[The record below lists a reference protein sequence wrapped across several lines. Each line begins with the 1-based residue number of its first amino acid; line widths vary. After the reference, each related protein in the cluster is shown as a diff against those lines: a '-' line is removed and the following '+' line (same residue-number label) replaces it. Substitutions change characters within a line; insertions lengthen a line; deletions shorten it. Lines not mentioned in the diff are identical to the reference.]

1 MKFLYLT
8 LLAFIIFSC
17 STTVAKRTNLID
29 FVPENAT
36 IIIKTSNLEE
46 LKSSIK
52 NSDFLSKFSKTTAYQ
67 NLESKLEN
75 LKLFKP
81 NGEMLICFSND
92 ANDSLQYS
100 IITKYTPQLFKRD
113 SIKNYIEETLKY
125 ENETLTKSTF
135 NNNTFYSTVIDSTFF
150 ASSSKSIIDG
160 VFANPHMNEELIKI
174 YNSTS
179 DDKTFSIIINANS
192 PFIKSFFID
201 EALSLKA
208 LTSYMAIDVDVNQ
221 NAIYINGITK
231 ATDTTKILN
240 NIFKNTIPQENQTQN
255 VTPNTSDGFMSFTFK
270 NFKTINSNLNAFHK
284 KDSLS
289 ESSPIFENITEVGV
303 IYEGKNR
310 AIALNSIDVIA
321 TEDALISEQTIV
333 DAYRGVE
340 IYNFSKPSLFSN
352 TFSPLIKQNNISKYC
367 ILDTFF
373 VFSDNVA
380 MLQNI
385 ISNYQ
390 NKTTYSELS
399 TFIKIKEQLSNASS
413 LLLVVNNESL
423 KNILNRHF
431 EENLDDSFSSYNTSA
446 LQFIYDTNFAHF
458 NAIIKKSK
466 NVVVQSSVSEELNIK
481 LASDILTKPQF
492 VTNHLTKEKE
502 IVVQDVKNNLYLISN
517 KGKIL
522 WKKQLEGAVLGTIE
536 QIDIFKNGR
545 LQLAF
550 ATPNRVYVIDRDG
563 KDVTPFP
570 GKFND
575 DITQPL
581 SVFDY
586 DKNKDYRLFVTQGK
600 NILVY
605 DVNLKLV
612 SGFNFKSA
620 KEAIISQPKHFRIS
634 GKDYILFKTENTMHV
649 IDRTGNNRMTPK
661 TSGTYSNQPIYLYNN
676 KFITTTSNGQL
687 ISIDTK
693 GGVSTQ
699 NLNLSEK
706 HNLEAS
712 SKTLVTLSDNKLTIK
727 TNVVEMEFGTYT
739 KPELFYIKD
748 KIYVAITDLQTQKVY
763 LYDSLGNLIPNFPLY
778 GTSEISLDNIDKDQS
793 LEFITKGDSNSLLI
807 YRIN

>member
-8 LLAFIIFSC
+8 LLAFVVFSC
-17 STTVAKRTNLID
+17 SNTVTKRTNLID

-36 IIIKTSNLEE
+36 IIIKTSNLED

-67 NLESKLEN
+67 NLESRLEN

-92 ANDSLQYS
+92 AYDSLQYS
-100 IITKYTPQLFKRD
+100 IITKYIPQLFKRD
-113 SIKNYIEETLKY
+113 SIKNYIEKTLKY
-125 ENETLTKSTF
+125 ENETLTKSSF

-150 ASSSKSIIDG
+150 ASSSKNIIDG
-160 VFANPHMNEELIKI
+160 VFTNPHMNEELIKI

-201 EALSLKA
+201 KTLSLKA
-208 LTSYMAIDVDVNQ
+208 LTSYMAIDVDVKQ
-221 NAIYINGITK
+221 NTICINGITK

-255 VTPNTSDGFMSFTFK
+255 VTPNTCDGFMSFTFK
-270 NFKTINSNLNAFHK
+270 NFETINSNLNAFHK

-310 AIALNSIDVIA
+310 AIALNSVDVIA

-333 DAYRGVE
+333 DTYRGVE
-340 IYNFSKPSLFSN
+340 IYNFNKPDLFSN
-352 TFSPLIKQNNISKYC
+352 TFSPLIKQNNINKYC
-367 ILDTFF
+367 MLDTFF

-413 LLLVVNNESL
+413 LLLAVNNESL

-431 EENLDDSFSSYNTSA
+431 EENLNDSFSSYNTSA

-502 IVVQDVKNNLYLISN
+502 IIVQDVKNNLYLISN

-522 WKKQLEGAVLGTIE
+522 WKKQLEGVVLGTVK

-563 KDVTPFP
+563 KDVTSFP

-586 DKNKDYRLFVTQGK
+586 DKNKNYRLFVTQGK

-605 DVNLKLV
+605 DINLKLV

-620 KEAIISQPKHFRIS
+620 KDAIISQPKHFRIS
-634 GKDYILFKTENTMHV
+634 GKDYILFKTENTMYV

-661 TSGTYSNQPIYLYNN
+661 ISGTYSNQPIYLYND

-748 KIYVAITDLQTQKVY
+748 KIYVAVTDLQTQKVY

-778 GTSEISLDNIDKDQS
+778 GTSEIALDNIDKDQS
-793 LEFITKGDSNSLLI
+793 LEFITKGDSNSLLL

>member
-1 MKFLYLT
+1 MKFLYLI
-8 LLAFIIFSC
+8 LLAFIVFSC
-17 STTVAKRTNLID
+17 STTVTKRTNLID

-46 LKSSIK
+46 LKSSIN
-52 NSDFLSKFSKTTAYQ
+52 NSDFLNKFSKTTAYQ

-75 LKLFKP
+75 LKLLKP

-92 ANDSLQYS
+92 SNDSLQYS

-113 SIKNYIEETLKY
+113 SIKDYIEETLTY

-150 ASSSKSIIDG
+150 ASSSKNIIDN
-160 VFANPHMNEELIKI
+160 VFANPYMNEELVKI

-192 PFIKSFFID
+192 SFIKSFFID
-201 EALSLKA
+201 EVLSLKA

-270 NFKTINSNLNAFHK
+270 NFKTINGNLNAFHK

-289 ESSPIFENITEVGV
+289 ESSPIFDNIIEVGV
-303 IYEGKNR
+303 IYQNQNR
-310 AIALNSIDVIA
+310 AIAINSVDVIA

-333 DAYRGVE
+333 DAYRGVD
-340 IYNFSKPSLFSN
+340 IYSFSKPSLFSN
-352 TFSPLIKQNNISKYC
+352 TFSPLIKQNNINKYC
-367 ILDTFF
+367 VLDTFF

-380 MLQNI
+380 ILQNI

-423 KNILNRHF
+423 KNILNAHF
-431 EENLDDSFSSYNTSA
+431 KENLDDSFSSYNTSA

-466 NVVVQSSVSEELNIK
+466 NAVVQSSVSEELNIK

-605 DVNLKLV
+605 DANLKLV

-620 KEAIISQPKHFRIS
+620 KDAIISQPKHFRIS
-634 GKDYILFKTENTMHV
+634 GKDYILFKTENAMHV

-661 TSGTYSNQPIYLYNN
+661 ISGSYSNQPIFLYND
-676 KFITTTSNGQL
+676 KFVTTTSNGQL
-687 ISIDTK
+687 IAIDTK

-778 GTSEISLDNIDKDQS
+778 GTSEISLDNIDKDHS
-793 LEFITKGDSNSLLI
+793 LEFITKGDSNSLLL